1 MRLKNIITE
10 SYDMREKFFDY
21 LLDMAR
27 NGGLYKDT
35 KDMEYVQ
42 SKLTNGEYRFHQ
54 HQVGNT
60 PSRDSEWI
68 CSFDDLGITRI
79 KKEYGGKEVIMFK
92 RQ

>member
-10 SYDMREKFFDY
+10 NYELRQKFFDY

-27 NGGLYKDT
+27 SGGLYKEP
-35 KDMEYVQ
+35 KDRDYVE

-54 HQVGNT
+54 HQIGST
-60 PSRDSEWI
+60 PSKDSDWI

-79 KKEYGGKEVIMFK
+79 RKEYGGKEVIMFN